1 MLTITMFELNVHKKC
16 NRAFQRNS
24 DKHSFISTAVV
35 KAFIV
40 YYFGDVIQS
49 YVYTYSFYIDKT
61 VMERGKWY

>member
-1 MLTITMFELNVHKKC
+1 MFIKNVIEHFNGIPIKL
-16 NRAFQRNS
+16 
-24 DKHSFISTAVV
+24 SFISTAVV
-35 KAFIV
+35 KVFIV

>member
-1 MLTITMFELNVHKKC
+1 MFIKNVIEHF
-16 NRAFQRNS
+16 NGIPI
-24 DKHSFISTAVV
+24 KHSFISTAVV